1 MHAAFDGGNAVS
13 EGMHSVGVKARIPLE
28 RDFDFLIFFG
38 LLVVADLLEQCFFRR
53 IQMTHKVDDA
63 AVVLEHND
71 VGVCRVGALVL
82 ETNLESL
89 VEKRHH
95 LESLKKGLGT
105 KDGFV
110 ENCGIWPEANGR
122 SRTTIRS
129 LSANFELGG
138 EFSTIGEVHVVVVSG
153 VVDLNF
159 DPL

>member
-1 MHAAFDGGNAVS
+1 MA
-13 EGMHSVGVKARIPLE
+13 
-28 RDFDFLIFFG
+28 
-38 LLVVADLLEQCFFRR
+38 
-53 IQMTHKVDDA
+53 HKVDDA

-71 VGVCRVGALVL
+71 VGVGRVGALVL

-89 VEKRHH
+89 VEERHH
-95 LESLKKGLGT
+95 LESLKQGLGT

-122 SRTTIRS
+122 TRTTLRS

-138 EFSTIGEVHVVVVSG
+138 ELSAIGEVHVVVIAR
-153 VVDLNF
+153 VVDFDL